1 MRRRYVRTIARSL
14 SVVALILIAACGQP
28 LPSVQPATLVVMNG
42 KVVTVEPGHADARA
56 VAVAGDRIV
65 AVGNE
70 DEIKRYVGT
79 GTQVL
84 DAAGQLVIP
93 GFVEGHGHFN
103 GLGEAQLVLK
113 LAAAQT
119 WDDILAMVETAARS
133 AKPGQWIY
141 GRGWH
146 QEKWKTPPS
155 PSVEGFPTEAS
166 LSRVSPANPVMLTH
180 ASGHASFVNALA
192 MKLSGVSRTTKNPEG
207 GEILKDA
214 KGNPTGLLRET
225 ASRLIKRGAGEPAPT
240 DEERRQRDRRVLELA
255 AKEALSKGITS
266 FQDAGTSFET
276 IDLMKAMAD
285 EDKLG
290 IRLWVMVR
298 AGLEQE
304 AQKLAQYRMVDYA
317 NGHLTVR
324 AIKRSID
331 GALGSRGAWLLEPY
345 ADKPDSTGLNTTPVE
360 DIRAT
365 ARLAMQHGYQL
376 CVHAIGDRAN
386 RETLNI
392 FEEAFKAHPDKKDV
406 RWRVEHAQHLHPAD
420 IPRFGALGVI
430 ASMEGVHCTS
440 DAPYVLARLG
450 PQRAEEG
457 AYVWQKL
464 MKSGAVVS
472 NGTDAPVED
481 VDPIASY
488 YATVSRKLT
497 DGSVFYPDQRMSRME
512 ALNSYTLN
520 GAFAAFEESSRG
532 SLKAG
537 KYADMVVLSKDILT
551 IPEDDIPSAQ
561 VVYTIVGG
569 KVKVQEVG
577 LKAQGCQA
585 LAGYSSKWSKFL
597 PEPRAKSQEPRA

>member
-1 MRRRYVRTIARSL
+1 MPRSCVTTIARSL
-14 SVVALILIAACGQP
+14 SVAALALIAACGQQP
-28 LPSVQPATLVVMNG
+28 PSVQPATLVVMNG
-42 KVVTVEPGHADARA
+42 KVVTVEPGQADARA

-65 AVGNE
+65 AVGND

-79 GTQVL
+79 GTQVI

-93 GFVEGHGHFN
+93 GFVEGHGHFT
-103 GLGEAQLVLK
+103 GVGEAQLVLK
-113 LAAAQT
+113 LATAQT
-119 WDDILAMVETAARS
+119 WDDILAMVETAAKS

-298 AGLEQE
+298 AGVEQE

-360 DIRAT
+360 DIRDT
-365 ARLAMQHGYQL
+365 AEFAMQHGYQL

-392 FEEAFKAHPDKKDV
+392 FEEAFKANPGKKDL
-406 RWRVEHAQHLHPAD
+406 RWRVEHAQHLNPAD

-450 PQRAEEG
+450 PKRAEEG

-464 MKSGAVVS
+464 MKSGAVVT

-488 YATVSRKLT
+488 YATVSRKLK

-512 ALNSYTLN
+512 ALQSYTIS
-520 GAFAAFEESSRG
+520 GSFAAFEESSRG

-551 IPEDDIPSAQ
+551 IAEDDIPSAQ

-569 KVKVQEVG
+569 KVLYKRQ
-577 LKAQGCQA
+577 
-585 LAGYSSKWSKFL
+585 
-597 PEPRAKSQEPRA
+597 